1 MKTVGLIGGMSWEST
16 ATYYRLINQGI
27 RNRCG
32 GLHSAK
38 MLLYSVDFAEIEEL
52 QSSGRWQEAGLLL
65 AEAATRLERGGAE
78 LLLICTNTMHK
89 VAEQVSAAVTIPLLH
104 IAEATGER
112 VAADNIERVGLLGTR
127 FTMEEDFYRGVLET
141 RFGLRVVVPPAQDR
155 RLVDEVIF
163 AELCRGVIAEGS
175 KKQYLRIADSLAA
188 QGCEAIILG
197 CTEIALLLG
206 PADTELK
213 FYDTT
218 EIHAQQ
224 AVTMM
229 LEL

>member
-1 MKTVGLIGGMSWEST
+1 
-16 ATYYRLINQGI
+16 
-27 RNRCG
+27 
-32 GLHSAK
+32 
-38 MLLYSVDFAEIEEL
+38 
-52 QSSGRWQEAGLLL
+52 
-65 AEAATRLERGGAE
+65 
-78 LLLICTNTMHK
+78 
-89 VAEQVSAAVTIPLLH
+89 
-104 IAEATGER
+104 
-112 VAADNIERVGLLGTR
+112 
-127 FTMEEDFYRGVLET
+127 
-141 RFGLRVVVPPAQDR
+141 
-155 RLVDEVIF
+155 
-163 AELCRGVIAEGS
+163 VIAEGS

-197 CTEIALLLG
+197 CTEIALLIG